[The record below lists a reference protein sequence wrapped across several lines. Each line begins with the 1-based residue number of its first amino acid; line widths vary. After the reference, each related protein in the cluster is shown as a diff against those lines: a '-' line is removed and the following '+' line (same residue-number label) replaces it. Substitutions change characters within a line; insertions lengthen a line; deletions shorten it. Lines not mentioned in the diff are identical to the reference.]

1 MPETDVLA
9 TEDVWGPAFDALAR
23 DLSVQVVADGWRRPA
38 ELPGLLAGVRALV
51 VRNRTRVDRWL
62 LERCAS
68 VRVVARAGVGLD
80 NIDVTAADEL
90 GIVVTA
96 PLGANAVSVAEHTL
110 GLALAVARRT
120 VALDRETRAGGWR
133 RTPGRELSGRTW
145 GVLGLGAT
153 ARAVARLARALS
165 MTVLAYDPY
174 VPAAD
179 AAAVGVT
186 PASLD
191 EVAAAADVL
200 SVHLPATAET
210 RGLVGAGLL
219 ARMKPDSILVNVGRG
234 DVVDEEAL
242 ADALAGGRIGG
253 AALDVRA
260 SEPPVPGRLEAL
272 DNVVLSPHVAGITM
286 ESQDRIADVLANDI
300 RAVLS
305 GAPARSAVGA
315 VKEART

>member
-1 MPETDVLA
+1 MPETDVLV

-23 DLSVQVVADGWRRPA
+23 DLTVRVEADGWRRQG

-51 VRNRTRVDRWL
+51 VRNRTRVDREL
-62 LERCAS
+62 LEKCGS
-68 VRVVARAGVGLD
+68 LRVVARAGVGLD
-80 NIDVTAADEL
+80 NIDVDAANEL
-90 GIVVTA
+90 GVVVVA

-120 VALDRETRAGGWR
+120 VPLDRETRSGGWR

-145 GVLGLGAT
+145 GLLGFGAT

-179 AAAVGVT
+179 AVTAGVT
-186 PASLD
+186 PAGLD
-191 EVAAAADVL
+191 EVVAGADVL

-210 RGLVGAGLL
+210 RGLVGAELL
-219 ARMKPDSILVNVGRG
+219 ARMKPDAILVNVGRG
-234 DVVDEEAL
+234 DLVDEDAL
-242 ADALAGGRIGG
+242 ADALVAGRPGG

-260 SEPPVPGRLEAL
+260 SEPPVPGRLETL
-272 DNVVLSPHVAGITM
+272 DNVVLSPHVAGITA
-286 ESQDRIADVLANDI
+286 ESQHRIADVLATDI

-305 GAPARSAVGA
+305 GAPARAAVGT
-315 VKEART
+315 VKEAKP

>member
-1 MPETDVLA
+1 MPDVLV
-9 TEDVWGPAFDALAR
+9 TEEVWGPAFDALAR
-23 DLSVQVVADGWRRPA
+23 DLAVRVVPDGWRRPD
-38 ELPGLLAGVRALV
+38 ELPGLLTGVRALV
-51 VRNRTRVDRWL
+51 VRNRTPVDRGL
-62 LERCAS
+62 LERCASS

-80 NIDVTAADEL
+80 NIDVDAANDL

-110 GLALAVARRT
+110 GLALALARRT
-120 VALDRETRAGGWR
+120 VPLDRDTRAGEWR

-145 GVLGLGAT
+145 GLLGYGAT
-153 ARAVARLARALS
+153 ARAVGRLARALS

-174 VPAAD
+174 VTDAD
-179 AAAVGVT
+179 AAASGVT

-191 EVAAAADVL
+191 DVAAGSDVL

-210 RGLVGAGLL
+210 RGLVGADLL
-219 ARMKPDSILVNVGRG
+219 ARMRPDAVLVNVGRG

-242 ADALAGGRIGG
+242 ADALVAGRLGG

-260 SEPPVPGRLEAL
+260 SEPPVPGRLETL
-272 DNVVLSPHVAGITM
+272 DNVVLSPHVAGITT
-286 ESQDRIADVLANDI
+286 ESQDRIVDVLAADI
-300 RAVLS
+300 RAVLA
-305 GAPARSAVGA
+305 GAPARSAVGT

>member
-1 MPETDVLA
+1 M
-9 TEDVWGPAFDALAR
+9 TEDVWGPAFDSLAR
-23 DLSVQVVADGWRRPA
+23 DLTVRVEADGWRRPG

-51 VRNRTRVDRWL
+51 VRNRTRVDREL
-62 LERCAS
+62 LETCDS

-80 NIDVTAADEL
+80 NIDVDAANEL
-90 GIVVTA
+90 GVVVTA

-110 GLALAVARRT
+110 GLALAVARRM
-120 VALDRETRAGGWR
+120 VPLDRETRSGGWR
-133 RTPGRELSGRTW
+133 RTPGRELSERTW
-145 GVLGLGAT
+145 GLLGFGAT

-174 VPAAD
+174 VAAED
-179 AAAVGVT
+179 AAAAGVT

-210 RGLVGAGLL
+210 RGLVAAELL
-219 ARMKPDSILVNVGRG
+219 ARMKPDAIVVNVGRG
-234 DVVDEEAL
+234 EVVDEEAL
-242 ADALAGGRIGG
+242 TDALVAGRLGG

-260 SEPPVPGRLEAL
+260 SEPPAPGRLETL
-272 DNVVLSPHVAGITM
+272 DNVVLSPHVAGITA
-286 ESQDRIADVLANDI
+286 ESQDRIADVLATDI

-305 GAPARSAVGA
+305 GAPARSAVGT
-315 VKEART
+315 VKEAKT